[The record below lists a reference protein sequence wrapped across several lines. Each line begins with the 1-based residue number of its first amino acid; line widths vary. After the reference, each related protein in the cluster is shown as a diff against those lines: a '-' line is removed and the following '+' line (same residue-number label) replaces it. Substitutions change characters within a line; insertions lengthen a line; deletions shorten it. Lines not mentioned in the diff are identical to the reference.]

1 MLTNL
6 VSTVVSIFALFI
18 AIRSLYVW
26 KDEMKEKRKYELT
39 KELYLSI
46 TNLEDFYN
54 ICIKKSE
61 TIDYIKLN
69 QTFDKFSEK
78 LREIL
83 LEYGYLIN
91 LDKLEKAMAFFKR
104 LTDKNDENYFSVKF
118 DEQGFLTGTY
128 CWENLNSEEW
138 KKEFEENIR
147 ILKNFCKQEIQE
159 FYLGKHNL
167 KDRYDVKVYIQY
179 KKQRGKKNDWNINNK
194 DKRERNS
201 FTYK

>member
-179 KKQRGKKNDWNINNK
+179 KKQRGKKND
-194 DKRERNS
+194 
-201 FTYK
+201 